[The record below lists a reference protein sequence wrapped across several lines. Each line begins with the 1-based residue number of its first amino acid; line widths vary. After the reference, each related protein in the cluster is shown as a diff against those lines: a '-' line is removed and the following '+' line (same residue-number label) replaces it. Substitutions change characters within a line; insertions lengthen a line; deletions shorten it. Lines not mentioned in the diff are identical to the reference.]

1 MLSLLLSSCQVMLS
15 HIVFLASSFTSLHQT
30 QCQSYVSRSHPQA
43 LFCRGKG
50 HWPGAL
56 IVCCGTLAW
65 HVLPWSRPHDC
76 TDMVDGGTVVQVPTY
91 DIVLIMP
98 HPCLVVPGCPAP
110 KDPRHV
116 EGSWALCTLVSVS
129 LAEHPC
135 THAYK
140 CIPSYHTRVTPD
152 SITSALPGLCMCFP

>member
-116 EGSWALCTLVSVS
+116 EGSWALCTLVSVYFKRFIS
-129 LAEHPC
+129 C
-135 THAYK
+135 
-140 CIPSYHTRVTPD
+140 
-152 SITSALPGLCMCFP
+152 